1 MKASRTCIREHS
13 RFRSMKPMQPCTDSS
28 MNIRVE
34 FILVAPFRLST
45 YSPVDLLLPQRI
57 FCFCL
62 FHPLCSTTIE
72 RFSMCDFG
80 KSRWIFHGPDLNG
93 LFSRICARPSA
104 LHRICVFLDY
114 TYRKE
119 ISILESF
126 FSFLKTRKIFF
137 SRGRMIMNFRVIS
150 SNR

>member
-13 RFRSMKPMQPCTDSS
+13 RFRSMKPMQPRTASS
-28 MNIRVE
+28 MNICVE

-57 FCFCL
+57 FCFCV
-62 FHPLCSTTIE
+62 FHPLCSTAIE
-72 RFSMCDFG
+72 RFSMYDFR

-114 TYRKE
+114 MYRKE
-119 ISILESF
+119 ISILKVLF
-126 FSFLKTRKIFF
+126 FFKEKKNIF
-137 SRGRMIMNFRVIS
+137 STDRTIMNFRVIS